1 MIPFPGS
8 FGRSGNRFRKTFSR
22 SIKKLDIALS
32 NCNNAAMQEENPQI
46 KTAFSFYLPADLL
59 AALKQVALEQRRSVN
74 FVVTEILT
82 EWLAKLK
89 GE

>member
-1 MIPFPGS
+1 M
-8 FGRSGNRFRKTFSR
+8 K
-22 SIKKLDIALS
+22 
-32 NCNNAAMQEENPQI
+32 EETPQI

-59 AALKQVALEQRRSVN
+59 AALKQAAKEQRRSVN
-74 FVVTEILT
+74 FIVTEILT